1 MQDVAYSRLAI
12 ETREVKNASFK
23 YAKMLSMPFFGTGI
37 VDVPPGGVK
46 RSKNS
51 RKMHMCFF
59 VYSGRVIVEV
69 AGNKFGL
76 AKGGL
81 WQVPRGTLYLPF
93 RDFRN
98 VLSFRSCFVVAH
110 GGWGSPPFVAAGLSL
125 DRCPGFP
132 HASSA
137 EELDVLA
144 EDAANHHRR

>member
-81 WQVPRGTLYLPF
+81 WQVPRGTLYF
-93 RDFRN
+93 HFEI
-98 VLSFRSCFVVAH
+98 SGTCFLFA
-110 GGWGSPPFVAAGLSL
+110 PALSL
-125 DRCPGFP
+125 PTERLGIATIRYGWPIARPVPRLSPCKQRGGTGC
-132 HASSA
+132 SG
-137 EELDVLA
+137 
-144 EDAANHHRR
+144 